1 MVEMP
6 AGSRGEGQESEWAA
20 TFGVR
25 TYQSPAL
32 LYPSCSGNQVLT
44 EAAVLRTTS
53 MDRTFFSESLVF
65 TSFIV
70 LPMTVSFPFF
80 LEMHHSLKV

>member
-1 MVEMP
+1 VVEMP

-70 LPMTVSFPFF
+70 LPMCFLFNF